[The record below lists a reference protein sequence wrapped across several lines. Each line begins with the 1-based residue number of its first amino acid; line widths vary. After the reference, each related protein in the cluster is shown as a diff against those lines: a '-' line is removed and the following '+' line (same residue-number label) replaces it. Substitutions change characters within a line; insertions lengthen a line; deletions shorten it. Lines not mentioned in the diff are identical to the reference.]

1 MSDMILRARLRQRD
15 KDLRQSIEQLNMEE
29 GELADMV
36 RDGVRLILTQRGI
49 LTPLSPITPTDARL
63 VARELI
69 RSLKEGR

>member
-36 RDGVRLILTQRGI
+36 RDGLRLILTQRGI
-49 LTPLSPITPTDARL
+49 LTPLSPITSTDARL

-69 RSLKEGR
+69 RNIKEGR